1 MLHRLILIGSLLGA
15 SVLRADDDSFT
26 KSLTP
31 AEFAAA
37 GLDKLTPEQR
47 AKLDALVHARQN
59 GAVAKATEETT
70 KVVTATVRDET
81 TKAVTE
87 TVRAE
92 TTKAVTETVRAE
104 TTKAVAEAV
113 RTQTTQEVTEAVR
126 AETAKKVAAE
136 VRQQVEAED
145 KKAAEKKAASAGFL
159 DRMKVVLKPGTEI
172 EYTTLDA
179 TLAYNFH
186 GWEKGTRLTL
196 TNGQRWEVTD
206 DDHYWAPASDKP
218 VHVRIVPGI
227 LGSFFMEIERGGRPR
242 VKFIG
247 NVAAPSPTPTPAP

>member
-15 SVLRADDDSFT
+15 SLLRADDDSFT

-31 AEFAAA
+31 AEIAAA
-37 GLDKLTPEQR
+37 GLDKLTPEQL
-47 AKLDALVHARQN
+47 AKLDALVRARQS
-59 GAVAKATEETT
+59 GAVAKATEETA
-70 KVVTATVRDET
+70 KAVTATVRDET

-92 TTKAVTETVRAE
+92 TTKQVT
-104 TTKAVAEAV
+104 EAV
-113 RTQTTQEVTEAVR
+113 RAQTTQEVTEAVR

-145 KKAAEKKAASAGFL
+145 KKAAEKKASSAGFL
-159 DRMKVVLKPGTEI
+159 DRVKVVLKPGTEI

-179 TLAYNFH
+179 TLAYKFH

-206 DDHYWAPASDKP
+206 DDHYWAPASDHP

-227 LGSFFMEIERGGRPR
+227 LGSFFMEIEHGGRPR

-247 NVAAPSPTPTPAP
+247 NVASPGPTPAPP

>member
-15 SVLRADDDSFT
+15 SVLRADDASFT

-37 GLDKLTPEQR
+37 GLDKLTPEER
-47 AKLDALVHARQN
+47 AKLDALVHARQS

-92 TTKAVTETVRAE
+92 TTQAVAAAVRA
-104 TTKAVAEAV
+104 
-113 RTQTTQEVTEAVR
+113 QTTQEVTEAVR

-159 DRMKVVLKPGTEI
+159 DRVKVVLKPGTEI

-227 LGSFFMEIERGGRPR
+227 LGSFFMEIEHGGRPR